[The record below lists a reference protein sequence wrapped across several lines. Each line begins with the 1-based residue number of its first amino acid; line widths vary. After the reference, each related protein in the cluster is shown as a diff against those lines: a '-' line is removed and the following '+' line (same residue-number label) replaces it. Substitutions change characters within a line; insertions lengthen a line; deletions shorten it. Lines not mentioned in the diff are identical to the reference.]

1 MFSTTL
7 FIGGIG
13 GTEMIIILVI
23 ALLLF
28 GGRKI
33 PELARDIGSGIK
45 EFRRSMSSPLEEE
58 QKTTQVEEPRQIEY
72 QPGPTTKKATR
83 KTSRKA

>member
-1 MFSTTL
+1 MFPTEL

-13 GTEMIIILVI
+13 GTEMIIILII

-33 PELARDIGSGIK
+33 PELARDIGTGIK
-45 EFRRSMSSPLEEE
+45 EFRRSMASPLEDEPR
-58 QKTTQVEEPRQIEY
+58 TTQVENPPQIEY
-72 QPGPTTKKATR
+72 QPGSKIKKNSR

>member
-1 MFSTTL
+1 MEWAF
-7 FIGGIG
+7 
-13 GTEMIIILVI
+13 ILVLV
-23 ALLLF
+23 LLLF

-58 QKTTQVEEPRQIEY
+58 KKTTQVEQPRQIEY
-72 QPGPTTKKATR
+72 QQSPTTKKATR